1 MTQLVH
7 QGHRFISPLCFN
19 GLAPILGLFPPS
31 THETPTTEE
40 RILVSEFSAKLLL
53 GHLIGPEQLSD
64 FTLIKAA

>member
-1 MTQLVH
+1 LVIKDTVSFLH
-7 QGHRFISPLCFN
+7 CVSN
-19 GLAPILGLFPPS
+19 GLAPILGLFSPS
-31 THETPTTEE
+31 THETPTKEE